1 VNLAY
6 RAARAGGTLPAVL
19 NAANEVAVA
28 AFLEGRLTFVAI
40 PAVIERAM
48 DAHAPRPIASLDDVL
63 AADAEGRRL
72 AERAVAGAIAERRPA
87 KQGRG
92 DAPRAAPQIRCRGH

>member
-6 RAARAGGTLPAVL
+6 RAARVGGTLPAVL

-28 AFLEGRLTFVAI
+28 AFLAGRLSFVGI

-48 DAHAPRPIASLDDVL
+48 DGHTPAPITSLDDVL

-72 AERAVAGAIAERRPA
+72 AERALARIARGEVARAV
-87 KQGRG
+87 
-92 DAPRAAPQIRCRGH
+92 APC